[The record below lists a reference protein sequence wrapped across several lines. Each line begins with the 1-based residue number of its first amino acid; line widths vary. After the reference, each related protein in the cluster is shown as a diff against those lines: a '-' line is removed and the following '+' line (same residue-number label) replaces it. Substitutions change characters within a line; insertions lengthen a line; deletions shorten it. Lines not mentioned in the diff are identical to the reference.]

1 MLDAGG
7 GAIVNMASTA
17 GVEAVGGMAGY
28 IAAKHG
34 VIGLTKVAAH
44 ERAA

>member
-7 GAIVNMASTA
+7 GAIVNMASAA

-28 IAAKHG
+28 TAAKYG
-34 VIGLTKVAAH
+34 AADCV
-44 ERAA
+44 RRRQ